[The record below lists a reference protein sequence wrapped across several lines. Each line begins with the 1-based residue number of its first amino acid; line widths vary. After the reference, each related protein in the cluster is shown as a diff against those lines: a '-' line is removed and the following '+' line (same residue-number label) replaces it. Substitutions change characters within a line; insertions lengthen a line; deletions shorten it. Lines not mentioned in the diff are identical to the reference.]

1 MDDISDELTID
12 GIRNLSDIC
21 LDALRNPDKPRPQDE
36 HPAGQLHK
44 DFMLQLRN
52 KSSQTTLLR
61 FIPSY
66 ERYLEAVLCE
76 AAERENHF
84 IRGSIDAYL
93 ALRRYTGAIK
103 PSFDLI
109 LLPVEIPD
117 EVLLDPRIVKLEM
130 IAIDMVAVAN
140 DVVSFNVEQ
149 ARGDVHNA
157 VIVIM
162 HQKGLNVQEA
172 MNDVNEWYN
181 QRGKDFLDAMLD
193 LPECPSIDVREKLKW
208 YVHGLGNWVTANYE
222 WSLGSKRFFGSL
234 NDSIK
239 DTGMITLLPREQTAL
254 EYK

>member
-1 MDDISDELTID
+1 
-12 GIRNLSDIC
+12 
-21 LDALRNPDKPRPQDE
+21 
-36 HPAGQLHK
+36 
-44 DFMLQLRN
+44 MLQLKN

-140 DVVSFNVEQ
+140 VSVFTPTQVPAHSNFQDVVSFNVEQ